1 MLQFILFYLVALG
14 MVSEIWE
21 RAEVVIHGSS
31 QPSVVDAVIAMYL
44 ALRIAIAAFDR
55 ME

>member
-1 MLQFILFYLVALG
+1 MLQFSMLYLIAPG
-14 MVSEIWE
+14 MISEIWE
-21 RAEVVIHGSS
+21 RAEVIIHGSS

-44 ALRIAIAAFDR
+44 AWRIVIASVDR